1 MMDRRRKEH
10 EEPLN
15 KHQLRT
21 EATRRALLKSA
32 RRIFAHDGFEACRLE
47 DITAAIGHT
56 RGAFYAHFR
65 TKEDLFFALLEQ
77 EAEKR
82 LKQINAALEPCKTSN
97 ERLAALREFFVS
109 RVSDRRWAMLTM
121 EFKLFAV
128 RHPGMRPRL
137 VATHRR
143 IRASLKVAGFDHTR
157 DDLKK
162 AALEAVL
169 AGFSLEHAYDPVR
182 LPKRQATEIL
192 GALFDALFARSFA
205 ESAIV
210 DD

>member
-1 MMDRRRKEH
+1 MIERRRKVEA
-10 EEPLN
+10 PSLN

-82 LKQINAALEPCKTSN
+82 LKQINAALSEPSIKSKID
-97 ERLAALREFFVS
+97 E
-109 RVSDRRWAMLTM
+109 
-121 EFKLFAV
+121 
-128 RHPGMRPRL
+128 
-137 VATHRR
+137 
-143 IRASLKVAGFDHTR
+143 
-157 DDLKK
+157 
-162 AALEAVL
+162 
-169 AGFSLEHAYDPVR
+169 
-182 LPKRQATEIL
+182 L
-192 GALFDALFARSFA
+192 GAIPIHADATQFAAMFTSETELWRKVVELSGQKK
-205 ESAIV
+205 E
-210 DD
+210 